1 MKHIAFSLIVASLIS
16 AAQLTTYAKPPP
28 GNKPPGSKP
37 PSGNKNDYFGGPKAW
52 YQAGNSLGKKD
63 RKAGRPPMPDRYKDQ
78 FDKITEA
85 EFKRG
90 YMDAYR

>member
-1 MKHIAFSLIVASLIS
+1 MKYIAFSLIVASLMS

-28 GNKPPGSKP
+28 GSKP
-37 PSGNKNDYFGGPKAW
+37 PPGNKNDYFGGPKAW